1 MYTPSGSDPPSSK
14 FGLNHPQTAGIR
26 KRVPFRTRRLAGHS
40 TAPVRRTDQH
50 GRRHPQRSHRQMAKP
65 RPTRLGQADL
75 ELGAHRT
82 RCRRR
87 HSASSVV
94 STPFSD
100 MAYLRT
106 SIFRT
111 DVSLKRP
118 LLWFVPNL
126 WPFRCITLYCPP
138 RPHVHPQTADYRM
151 HDVRSGE
158 CAIQPYLCP

>member
-1 MYTPSGSDPPSSK
+1 MRALAIREKVLDPE
-14 FGLNHPQTAGIR
+14 HPDVAQSLENYAALLRKTGRGNEAAWIEARAKAIR
-26 KRVPFRTRRLAGHS
+26 
-40 TAPVRRTDQH
+40 
-50 GRRHPQRSHRQMAKP
+50 
-65 RPTRLGQADL
+65 ADL

-138 RPHVHPQTADYRM
+138 RPHVHPRTADYRM